1 MNRKSFLRYTG
12 AGLLGAALAPAETWA
27 LGPVPKAKLSLQLY
41 TIRDAIKADLEGS
54 LKKVAAIGFRYVE
67 TAFWPENISLKKA
80 AAAIKAAGLQVS
92 SSHVELPFGDLQN
105 AFTAVAAAFGS
116 KKLIWHGWPEDK
128 RYSTLEGTRELISM
142 YNKTAAYAKSMGL
155 KFGLHNHW
163 WEYRN
168 KVGGKPVYQWLLKET
183 DPSIFFELDTYWI
196 KVAGYDPAVIIQ
208 EFDKR
213 AKFLHIKDGPAVWND
228 QLAVDNPDPM
238 TAVGKG
244 KQNIPA
250 ILKAAQHAEFLV
262 VEMDKT
268 AGDPFTAVKESYDY
282 LHKLYSYS

>member
-27 LGPVPKAKLSLQLY
+27 LGPAPKAKLSLQLY
-41 TIRDAIKADLEGS
+41 SIRDAIKADLEGS
-54 LKKVAAIGFRYVE
+54 LKKVATIGFRYVE
-67 TAFWPENISLKKA
+67 TAFWPDNISLKKA
-80 AAAIKAAGLQVS
+80 ATAIKAAGLNVS
-92 SSHVELPFGDLQN
+92 SSHVELPFGELQN

-128 RYSTLEGTRELISM
+128 RYSTLEGTRELIGM
-142 YNKTAAYAKSMGL
+142 YNKTATYAKSMGL
-155 KFGLHNHW
+155 QFGLHNHW
-163 WEYRN
+163 WEFRN

-196 KVAGYDPAVIIQ
+196 KVAGYEPATIIQ

-213 AKFLHIKDGPAVWND
+213 AKLLHLKDGPALWND

-238 TAVGKG
+238 TAIGKG

-250 ILKAAQHAEFLV
+250 ILKAARHADFLV

-268 AGDPFTAVKESYDY
+268 AGDPFAVIKDSYDY
-282 LHKLYSYS
+282 LHNLYAYS